1 MVAPDGLVALPHTMS
16 SGHSDAFELA
26 VHLRAHVPPL
36 ASDGIVAQ
44 VVSDQPGS
52 SGQMLVHGIEQ
63 IPGASVVAPRHVVPL
78 PHSLLSRQ

>member
-1 MVAPDGLVALPHTMS
+1 VAPEGLVALPHVMS

-26 VHLRAHVPPL
+26 VHLRMQVPPF
-36 ASDGIVAQ
+36 AMDGTLAQ

-52 SGQMLVHGIEQ
+52 SGQMAVHGIEQ
-63 IPGASVVAPRHVVPL
+63 IPGARVVAPRHVVPL